1 MLSGMPGRPPCWRI
15 GDVEFRPDTGEIRRL
30 DAPEAEATAR
40 LRPQPARLLELL
52 AARSGELV
60 TREEIRDLLWPD
72 THVDLDQ
79 SLSFCVRQ
87 IRHALGDSASSPT
100 YVETLP
106 RRGYRLLRE
115 AAQVGGDVAEPVR
128 AATPVRGLLFGLAA
142 AAVVVGALL
151 VLWWLGGV
159 SSRPIRLAI
168 MPFELAAPDEPA
180 VAAALAGVSE
190 SLMVELARRE
200 GFEIVG
206 PRSTAAYSALPF
218 PDLPRLASEL
228 EVDYVLNARLLPNE
242 PRPQLIVEL
251 IRLSDGSHPWVERF
265 PAPWR
270 WPGVAAVVGSG
281 VAAALDD
288 EPR

>member
-106 RRGYRLLRE
+106 RRGYRLL
-115 AAQVGGDVAEPVR
+115 AAARPGHGSDLSAPVAVPARRRLGLGLATAAALALPVAWWLVGGLDGRRPTRVAV
-128 AATPVRGLLFGLAA
+128 
-142 AAVVVGALL
+142 
-151 VLWWLGGV
+151 
-159 SSRPIRLAI
+159 
-168 MPFELAAPDEPA
+168 MPFELAAA
-180 VAAALAGVSE
+180 QAASADGLASVSE
-190 SLMVELARRE
+190 ALVVGLAARPRLEL
-200 GFEIVG
+200 VG
-206 PRSTAAYSALPF
+206 PRSTAAYASFPF
-218 PDLPRLASEL
+218 PDLQRLAADL
-228 EVDYVLNARLLPNE
+228 EIDYVVNARFLDGTAE
-242 PRPQLIVEL
+242 PELIVEL
-251 IRLSDGSHPWVERF
+251 IRLSDGSHPWAERF
-265 PAPWR
+265 SPPWHWR
-270 WPGVAAVVGSG
+270 GIADEVTAAVE
-281 VAAALDD
+281 AALRA
-288 EPR
+288 EPD